1 MEKGNTKKQ
10 KRLTVE
16 ELKQFKGLEELS
28 EAEANVAI
36 DTLEKYALIMYE
48 MYKKQLEINGRFKD
62 RDKSETKD

>member
-28 EAEANVAI
+28 EAEANAAI
-36 DTLEKYALIMYE
+36 DALEKYALIMYE